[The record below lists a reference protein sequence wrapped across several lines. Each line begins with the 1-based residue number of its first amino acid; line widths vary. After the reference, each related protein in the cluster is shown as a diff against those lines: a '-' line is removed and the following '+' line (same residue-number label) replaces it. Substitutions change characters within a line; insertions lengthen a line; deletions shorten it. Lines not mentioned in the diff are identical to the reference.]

1 MTDNLTALIYTTLA
15 IGFGYTFFGM
25 DHYLPIVALSKT
37 NNWSNRKTLWV
48 VIACGLG
55 HVLSSLVL
63 GLAGIGLS
71 AGLTT
76 IMDIQS
82 KRGLLATWLL
92 ILFGLGY
99 FLWGLKN
106 AKHEKTHGPHL
117 PKTNKKGKPF
127 NPMWGLLV
135 IFVLGPCEPF
145 IPLIIYPA
153 ATMDKMALVVV
164 TLIFTVSTILTM
176 IFATFLS
183 LKGIQLLK
191 GKGSGVYS
199 HAIAGLVLTALGV
212 AMLFFEF

>member
-1 MTDNLTALIYTTLA
+1 MDNLSALITTTLA

-37 NNWSNRKTLWV
+37 NGWSNRKTLWV
-48 VIACGLG
+48 VIACGIG
-55 HVLSSLVL
+55 HVLSSLIL
-63 GLAGIGLS
+63 GLVGIGLS

-76 IMDIQS
+76 IMEIQS
-82 KRGLLATWLL
+82 QRGILATWLL

-99 FLWGLKN
+99 FLWGLRN

-117 PKTNKKGKPF
+117 PKTNRKGKPF
-127 NPMWGLLV
+127 DPMWGLLIV
-135 IFVLGPCEPF
+135 FVLGPCEPF

-153 ATMDKMALVVV
+153 ATMDPMALVIVMV
-164 TLIFTVSTILTM
+164 LFAVSTVATM

-199 HAIAGLVLTALGV
+199 HAIAGLVLVLLGV